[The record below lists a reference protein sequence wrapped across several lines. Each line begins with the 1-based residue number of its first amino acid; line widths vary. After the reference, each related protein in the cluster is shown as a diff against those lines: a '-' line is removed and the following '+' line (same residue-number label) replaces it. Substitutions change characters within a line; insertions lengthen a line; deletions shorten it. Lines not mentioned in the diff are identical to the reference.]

1 MQPDFLTFQ
10 QFDDA
15 VLAEDL
21 TDLLTANN
29 IPYEVEEAPITVNPL
44 TAINTEVKTS
54 YSIKISPDDFNRVS
68 QLLKERESQFV
79 DEVDKDYYLFTF
91 TDDEL
96 MEILEKPDEWSS
108 FDYVLAK
115 KILEER
121 GITVDQQKLTKL
133 KNERIEELSIPEKS
147 QSSWII
153 IGYICAFLGGV
164 LGIFIGWHLSSAKKT
179 LPDGEQI
186 YSYTSGDRKHGRII
200 FYLSLVG
207 TAVSV
212 FLRFQRE
219 FSLIN

>member
-1 MQPDFLTFQ
+1 MQSDFLTFQ

-15 VLAEDL
+15 ALAEDL
-21 TDLLTANN
+21 TDLLTTNN
-29 IPYEVEEAPITVNPL
+29 IPCEVEEAPITVNPL

-79 DEVDKDYYLFTF
+79 DDVDKDYYLFTF

-121 GITVDQQKLTKL
+121 GIAVDQQRLTEL

-186 YSYTSGDRKHGRII
+186 YSYTLEDRKHGRII

-207 TAVSV
+207 TAVSI
-212 FLRFQRE
+212 FFRFQRE